1 MKGDFTRR
9 TFDPAKR
16 YSGVRLQQGRVG
28 LDADFNE
35 QADLEAFLR
44 ETALADVVGPCGVPA
59 REAESETGGGF
70 RIEVAEDG
78 DLSIAPG
85 HLYVDGLR
93 VEMPEPGA
101 TYLDQPDLPGT
112 GLPEEEGRYLVY
124 LDAWRHHRTAL
135 EDPQI
140 REVALGGPDT
150 ATRLRTVGQ
159 VELLRVGEAGAE
171 FSCGTASEAWSG
183 LVDPGLGRLEARTRA
198 TTEPDDPCIVPGR
211 TRHRAGKVGAHR
223 RGARGLHD
231 QPAT

>member
-101 TYLDQPDLPGT
+101 TYLDQPDLPDT
-112 GLPEEEGRYLVY
+112 GLPEEESMLLAAGLVGLAQVSARYWLSARGSIPREAAAELVAS
-124 LDAWRHHRTAL
+124 LGWRGIRGFPRKA
-135 EDPQI
+135 ED
-140 REVALGGPDT
+140 G
-150 ATRLRTVGQ
+150 RTV
-159 VELLRVGEAGAE
+159 AGGDE
-171 FSCGTASEAWSG
+171 
-183 LVDPGLGRLEARTRA
+183 TR
-198 TTEPDDPCIVPGR
+198 
-211 TRHRAGKVGAHR
+211 
-223 RGARGLHD
+223 
-231 QPAT
+231 